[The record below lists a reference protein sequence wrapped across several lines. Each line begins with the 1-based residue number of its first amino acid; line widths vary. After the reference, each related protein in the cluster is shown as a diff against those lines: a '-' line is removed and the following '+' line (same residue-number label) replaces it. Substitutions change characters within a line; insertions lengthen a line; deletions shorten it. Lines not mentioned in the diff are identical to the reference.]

1 MEMFDMELFYNM
13 QQNNMQ
19 QNNMQQNNMQQN
31 DTSDMYKGPYTV
43 NNGMIKVYSVILFT
57 FWFWYIL

>member
-13 QQNNMQ
+13 QQNSMQ
-19 QNNMQQNNMQQN
+19 QNGMQQNE
-31 DTSDMYKGPYTV
+31 TSGMYQGPYTV
-43 NNGMIKVYSVILFT
+43 NNGMVKVYSVILFT